1 MRKRLTRFLIFSETM
16 PKVQQKS
23 EVYTKSTEKLTRV
36 SEKSTEV
43 YRYKFNSC
51 VKNPSWSIDK
61 LIPLRSCLIYNNS
74 SKLIFGDMITNI
86 PKWLTTLDVEKK
98 NISTGEIEN
107 FEVYTNDFKS
117 SNNRKI
123 KTVEKFCNFYEP
135 LYRKRKVS
143 VLFHTFTRA
152 DLANLDISTM
162 LECAKV
168 RYRALNRPIRGYLWV
183 RQLKENEKMDFGY
196 HIHYHLVVAID
207 RLEVYKMPEKLKF
220 DDLWGQRT
228 DVEFVKKSV
237 RRYLMKELNHND
249 AKLWQRRQY
258 SISGKL
264 I

>member
-1 MRKRLTRFLIFSETM
+1 M

-23 EVYTKSTEKLTRV
+23 EVYKESTGKLTRV
-36 SEKSTEV
+36 SKKPTKV
-43 YRYKFNSC
+43 YRYKFNHSI
-51 VKNPSWSIDK
+51 KNPSWSIEK
-61 LIPLRSCLIYNNS
+61 LIPLRSCLIHNNS

-86 PKWLTTLDVEKK
+86 PKWLTVLDVERED
-98 NISTGEIEN
+98 ISTGEIEN

-123 KTVEKFCNFYEP
+123 KTIEKFCNFYEP
-135 LYRKRKVS
+135 LYKKRKVS
-143 VLFHTFTRA
+143 VLFHTFTRS

-168 RYRALNRPIRGYLWV
+168 RYKSLNRPIRGYLWV
-183 RQLKENEKMDFGY
+183 RQLKENDKMDFGY

-207 RLEVYKMPEKLKF
+207 RLKIDKIPKELKF

-228 DVEFVKKSV
+228 DVQFVKKSV

-249 AKLWQRRQY
+249 AKLLNRRQY
-258 SISGKL
+258 SISSKL
-264 I
+264 V